1 MYHNRLG
8 KHSYL
13 GAGTGYNF
21 DRAEYAT
28 SAVEGRVTY
37 RADES
42 HTFTYGTE
50 YRHLEA
56 GSTRYGGSRTDRF
69 QSEGGLTKGYSERGT
84 DQYAFYGADEWK
96 IGKKLL
102 FVPSIRWDHH
112 EDFGSEWSPRA
123 GLTYL
128 MDDHNR
134 FKVNYGF
141 AYRAPSLLNAMVI
154 WKKRPYPI

>member
-1 MYHNRLG
+1 MENREET
-8 KHSYL
+8 
-13 GAGTGYNF
+13 A
-21 DRAEYAT
+21 
-28 SAVEGRVTY
+28 
-37 RADES
+37 
-42 HTFTYGTE
+42 
-50 YRHLEA
+50 
-56 GSTRYGGSRTDRF
+56 
-69 QSEGGLTKGYSERGT
+69 
-84 DQYAFYGADEWK
+84 
-96 IGKKLL
+96 